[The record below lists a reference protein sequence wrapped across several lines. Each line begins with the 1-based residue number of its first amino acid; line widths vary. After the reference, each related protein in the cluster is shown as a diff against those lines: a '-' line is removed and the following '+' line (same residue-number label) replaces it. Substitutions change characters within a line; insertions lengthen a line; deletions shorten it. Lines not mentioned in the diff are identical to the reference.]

1 MQLTQKHTF
10 TMQKRIENVQWRAPR
25 IMQMM
30 QEVHLAPPP
39 EVSFTWSGDHF
50 RLFGEFAWFCYGWYD
65 CCEVREESLAP
76 SLTSSRSPR
85 DASKNGAGRRR
96 RIRAEGK
103 GRKWASATGSHM
115 EDGALH

>member
-39 EVSFTWSGDHF
+39 EVSFTW
-50 RLFGEFAWFCYGWYD
+50 
-65 CCEVREESLAP
+65 
-76 SLTSSRSPR
+76 
-85 DASKNGAGRRR
+85 
-96 RIRAEGK
+96 
-103 GRKWASATGSHM
+103 
-115 EDGALH
+115 